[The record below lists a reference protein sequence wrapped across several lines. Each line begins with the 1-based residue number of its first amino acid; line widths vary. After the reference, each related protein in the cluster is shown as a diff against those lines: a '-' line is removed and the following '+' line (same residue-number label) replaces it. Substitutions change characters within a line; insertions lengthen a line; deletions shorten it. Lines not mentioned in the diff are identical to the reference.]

1 MSLTE
6 PRPILIVLLDG
17 LGDRAHSELGGRSS
31 NEAAATPSLDALA
44 AAGSCGLL
52 WPLGPGRAPSS
63 EVAHWALLG
72 GAPAEL
78 PGRAV
83 LEALG
88 RGLPVAEDEVVA
100 HAALRAAERRD
111 GALWVTGRAGP
122 EDEADAA
129 ALLDALAPWSGDG
142 LGFRLTGI
150 GRGEA
155 ILRVTGGA
163 REGVTDS
170 DPFFRDRYP
179 VLRPQALAPEAER
192 TARAAAAW
200 SRGAI
205 DRLARHPVNAAR
217 ARQGRAPL
225 ACVTLKWW
233 GRRRP
238 VASLRARHGL
248 RGAIVGGSPF
258 LAGLAAVLGLRYA
271 DTGPGPGAP
280 EPGADLAHGLDL
292 TRALLDEGHDLVL
305 CHTKAIDEAG
315 HTKDPHERVRVTEA
329 VDRALSRIGER
340 FADAVVAV
348 TGDHATPPAPAVI
361 HSGDP
366 VPLVIAGPGVR
377 ADRVRRFG
385 ELDCA
390 EGLLGRLW
398 GSDLMPVLLN
408 AADRPLFLGSRPT
421 PVPGALGAPRD
432 VEPL

>member
-1 MSLTE
+1 MSPTDP

-17 LGDRAHSELGGRSS
+17 LGDRAHPELGGRSS
-31 NEAAATPSLDALA
+31 NEAAATPHLDALA

-72 GAPAEL
+72 AAADEF

-83 LEALG
+83 MEALG
-88 RGLPVAEDEVVA
+88 RGQPVAEGEVLA
-100 HAALRAAERRD
+100 HAALRTAERRD
-111 GALWVTGRAGP
+111 GAWWVTGRAAPG
-122 EDEADAA
+122 DEADAA
-129 ALLDALAPWSGDG
+129 ALLDALAPWSGEG
-142 LGFRLTGI
+142 LGFDLTGI

-155 ILRVTGGA
+155 IVRVSGPGA
-163 REGVTDS
+163 SDRVTDS

-179 VLRPQALAPEAER
+179 VLRPRALHPAAEP
-192 TARAAAAW
+192 TARVAAAW
-200 SRGAI
+200 SREAI
-205 DRLARHPVNAAR
+205 DRLAEHPVNSGR
-217 ARQGRAPL
+217 ARHGRAAL

-238 VASLRARHGL
+238 VTPLAARLGL
-248 RGAIVGGSPF
+248 HGAIVGGSPF
-258 LAGLAAVLGLRYA
+258 LAGLAAILGMGYA
-271 DTGPGPGAP
+271 KA
-280 EPGADLAHGLDL
+280 ADLAEGLD
-292 TRALLDEGHDLVL
+292 RARVLLDAGHDLVL

-329 VDRALSRIGER
+329 IDGALAGLGER
-340 FADAVVAV
+340 FAEAVVAV
-348 TGDHATPPAPAVI
+348 TGDHATPPVPALI

-366 VPLVIAGPGVR
+366 VPLIVAGPGVR
-377 ADRVRRFG
+377 PDRVRRFG

-421 PVPGALGAPRD
+421 PVADAAGAPRD
-432 VEPL
+432 VRPL